1 MSDVAKRTRTPVQF
15 IICSDSCFQS
25 TGPHKEDV
33 IHQRGR
39 KFSEKHGK
47 RNKYE
52 NNRQQNT
59 LFELR
64 RPDVPVL
71 DANLRSLVPQCK
83 NLTTDVIAFFS
94 SLRVSTHFVL
104 SCKDL

>member
-1 MSDVAKRTRTPVQF
+1 MSSIWSYFRRSVPNYNVKCLCLTLNCKENAGERQF
-15 IICSDSCFQS
+15 VICADSCFQS
-25 TGPHKEDV
+25 TGLQKDDV

-39 KFSEKHGK
+39 KFSEKHER

-64 RPDVPVL
+64 RLHVPVL
-71 DANLRSLVPQCK
+71 DA
-83 NLTTDVIAFFS
+83 
-94 SLRVSTHFVL
+94 
-104 SCKDL
+104 